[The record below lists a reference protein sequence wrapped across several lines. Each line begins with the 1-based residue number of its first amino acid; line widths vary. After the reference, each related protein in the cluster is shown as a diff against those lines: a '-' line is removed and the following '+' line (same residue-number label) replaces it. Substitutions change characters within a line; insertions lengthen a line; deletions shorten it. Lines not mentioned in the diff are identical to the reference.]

1 VEIDSQLNGVVIRS
15 TAFLQALAIP
25 YSKVF
30 HIDSL
35 TPNFKR
41 VNKEGVDILLEK
53 HKFGELLINGGSILK
68 RQNGNP
74 SIAKLLNLQ
83 RRINMQK
90 CLNKEISP
98 YLGISVCLP
107 VFG

>member
-68 RQNGNP
+68 TEWEP
-74 SIAKLLNLQ
+74 KHCKIIELTKTDKHAEMPK
-83 RRINMQK
+83 
-90 CLNKEISP
+90 
-98 YLGISVCLP
+98 
-107 VFG
+107 